1 MKKVTHLGPAGT
13 YTEMAARA
21 FGGDAELIPLPSVAE
36 VIDTVIRNDADMAV
50 CAFEN
55 SIAGTVSIETIDLL
69 LNPHFP
75 LNIYGEVVLDIS
87 HMLIGRDHLDLD
99 TINTV
104 FSHPSALAQCRQSLQ
119 SLVPQANQIE
129 LLSTT
134 AAVEAAMADGAS
146 AAIAGDLAAEEFGA
160 YILARDIGDEKHNAT
175 RFLVLSK
182 DKTTSTG
189 DDKTTLVFNT
199 IDAESAGS
207 LVNVLEIFA
216 KRGINL
222 TRIESRPTR
231 RQLGTYV
238 FSVDVQGHQ
247 SDENV
252 AQALEEM
259 EMKTSWANVLG
270 SYARWK

>member
-87 HMLIGRDHLDLD
+87 HMLIARDQLDLD

-134 AAVEAAMADGAS
+134 AAVEAAMANGAS
-146 AAIAGDLAAEEFGA
+146 AAIAGDLAAREFGA
-160 YILARDIGDEKHNAT
+160 YILAREIGDEKHNAT

-259 EMKTSWANVLG
+259 EMKTSWVNVLG

>member
-252 AQALEEM
+252 AQALAEM
-259 EMKTSWANVLG
+259 EMNTSWVNVLG

>member
-36 VIDTVIRNDADMAV
+36 VIDTVIRDDADMAV

-87 HMLIGRDHLDLD
+87 HMLIARDHLDLD
-99 TINTV
+99 VINTV

-146 AAIAGDLAAEEFGA
+146 AAIAGDLAAREFGA
-160 YILARDIGDEKHNAT
+160 HILARDIGDEKHNAT

-259 EMKTSWANVLG
+259 EMKTSWVNVLG

>member
-87 HMLIGRDHLDLD
+87 HMLIARDHLDLD
-99 TINTV
+99 VINTV

>member
-75 LNIYGEVVLDIS
+75 LNICGEVVLDIS

-146 AAIAGDLAAEEFGA
+146 AAIAGDLAAREFGA

-259 EMKTSWANVLG
+259 EMKTSWVNVLG

>member
-36 VIDTVIRNDADMAV
+36 VIDTVIRDDADMAV

-87 HMLIGRDHLDLD
+87 HMLIARDHLDLD
-99 TINTV
+99 IINTV

-146 AAIAGDLAAEEFGA
+146 AAIASDLAAREFGA
-160 YILARDIGDEKHNAT
+160 YILAREIGDEKHNAT

-189 DDKTTLVFNT
+189 DDKTSLVFNT

-259 EMKTSWANVLG
+259 EIKTSWVNVLG

>member
-231 RQLGTYV
+231 RQLGTYI

-259 EMKTSWANVLG
+259 EMKTSWVNVLG

>member
-129 LLSTT
+129 LLSTA

-146 AAIAGDLAAEEFGA
+146 AAIAGALAAREFGA

-259 EMKTSWANVLG
+259 EMKTSWVNVLG

>member
-259 EMKTSWANVLG
+259 EMNTSWVNVLG

>member
-21 FGGDAELIPLPSVAE
+21 FGGDAALIPLHSVAE

-69 LNPHFP
+69 LNPNFP

-87 HMLIGRDHLDLD
+87 HMLIARDHLDLD
-99 TINTV
+99 IINTL

-146 AAIAGDLAAEEFGA
+146 AAIAGDLAAREFGA

-231 RQLGTYV
+231 RQLGTYI

-259 EMKTSWANVLG
+259 EIKTSWVNVLG

>member
-75 LNIYGEVVLDIS
+75 LNICGEVVLDIS
-87 HMLIGRDHLDLD
+87 HMLIARDHLDLD

-146 AAIAGDLAAEEFGA
+146 AAIAGDLAAREFGA
-160 YILARDIGDEKHNAT
+160 YILAREIGDEKHNAT

-231 RQLGTYV
+231 RQLGTYI

-259 EMKTSWANVLG
+259 EMKTSWVNVLG

>member
-146 AAIAGDLAAEEFGA
+146 AAIAGDLAAKEFGA

-231 RQLGTYV
+231 RQLGTYI

-259 EMKTSWANVLG
+259 EIKTSWVNVLG

>member
-87 HMLIGRDHLDLD
+87 HMLIARDHLDLD
-99 TINTV
+99 IINTV

-175 RFLVLSK
+175 RFLVLAK
-182 DKTTSTG
+182 DKTTSSG

-259 EMKTSWANVLG
+259 EMKTSWVNVLG

>member
-87 HMLIGRDHLDLD
+87 HMLIARDQLDLD

-134 AAVEAAMADGAS
+134 AAVEAAMANGAS
-146 AAIAGDLAAEEFGA
+146 AAIAGDLAAREFGA
-160 YILARDIGDEKHNAT
+160 YILAREIGDEKHNAT

-231 RQLGTYV
+231 RQLGTYI

-259 EMKTSWANVLG
+259 EMKTSWVNVLG

>member
-146 AAIAGDLAAEEFGA
+146 AAIAGDLAAREFGA

-231 RQLGTYV
+231 RQLGTYI

-259 EMKTSWANVLG
+259 EMKTSWVNVLG

>member
-87 HMLIGRDHLDLD
+87 HMLIARDQLDLD

-134 AAVEAAMADGAS
+134 AAVEAAMANGAS
-146 AAIAGDLAAEEFGA
+146 AAIAGDLAAREFGA
-160 YILARDIGDEKHNAT
+160 YILAREIGDEKHNAT

-252 AQALEEM
+252 AHALEEM
-259 EMKTSWANVLG
+259 EMKTSWVNVLG

>member
-21 FGGDAELIPLPSVAE
+21 FGKDAELIPLPSVAE

-231 RQLGTYV
+231 RQLGTYI

-259 EMKTSWANVLG
+259 EIKTSWVNVLG

>member
-21 FGGDAELIPLPSVAE
+21 FSRDAELIPLPSVAE
-36 VIDTVIRNDADMAV
+36 VIDTVIRDDADMAV

-146 AAIAGDLAAEEFGA
+146 AAIAGDLAAREFGA

-231 RQLGTYV
+231 RQLGTYI

-259 EMKTSWANVLG
+259 EMKTSWVNVLG

>member
-69 LNPHFP
+69 LNPNFP

-87 HMLIGRDHLDLD
+87 HMLITRDPLDLD

-146 AAIAGDLAAEEFGA
+146 AAIAGDLAAREFGA

-259 EMKTSWANVLG
+259 EIKTSWVNVLG

>member
-146 AAIAGDLAAEEFGA
+146 AAIAGDLAAREFGA
-160 YILARDIGDEKHNAT
+160 YILAREIGDEKHNAT

-231 RQLGTYV
+231 RQLGTYI

-259 EMKTSWANVLG
+259 EMKTSWVNVLG

>member
-21 FGGDAELIPLPSVAE
+21 FSRDAELIPLPSVAE
-36 VIDTVIRNDADMAV
+36 VIDTVIRDDADMAV

-146 AAIAGDLAAEEFGA
+146 AAIASDLAAREFGA

-231 RQLGTYV
+231 RQLGTYI

-259 EMKTSWANVLG
+259 EMKTSWVNVLG

>member
-21 FGGDAELIPLPSVAE
+21 FSRDAELIPLPSVAE
-36 VIDTVIRNDADMAV
+36 VIDTVIRDDADMAV

-146 AAIAGDLAAEEFGA
+146 AAIAGDLAAREFGA

-259 EMKTSWANVLG
+259 EMKTSWVNVLG

>member
-21 FGGDAELIPLPSVAE
+21 FSRDAELIPLPSVAE
-36 VIDTVIRNDADMAV
+36 VIDTVIRDDADMAV

-87 HMLIGRDHLDLD
+87 HMLIARDHLDLD
-99 TINTV
+99 IINTV

-259 EMKTSWANVLG
+259 EMKTSWVNVLG

>member
-146 AAIAGDLAAEEFGA
+146 AAIAGDLAAREFGA

-182 DKTTSTG
+182 DTTTSTG

-259 EMKTSWANVLG
+259 EMKTSWVNVLG

>member
-69 LNPHFP
+69 LNPDFP

-146 AAIAGDLAAEEFGA
+146 AAIAGDLAAREFGA

-231 RQLGTYV
+231 RQLGTYI

-259 EMKTSWANVLG
+259 EMKTSWVNVLG

>member
-146 AAIAGDLAAEEFGA
+146 AAIAGDLAAREFGA

-189 DDKTTLVFNT
+189 DDKTSLVFNT

-231 RQLGTYV
+231 RQLGTYI

-259 EMKTSWANVLG
+259 EIKTSWVNVLG

>member
-87 HMLIGRDHLDLD
+87 HMLIARDHLDLD

-146 AAIAGDLAAEEFGA
+146 AAIASDLAAREFGA
-160 YILARDIGDEKHNAT
+160 YILAREIGDEKHNAT

-231 RQLGTYV
+231 RQLGTYI

-259 EMKTSWANVLG
+259 EMKTSWVNVLG

>member
-21 FGGDAELIPLPSVAE
+21 FSRDAELIPLPSVAE
-36 VIDTVIRNDADMAV
+36 VIDTVIRDDADMAV

-87 HMLIGRDHLDLD
+87 HMLIARDHLDLD
-99 TINTV
+99 IINTV

-146 AAIAGDLAAEEFGA
+146 AAIAGDLAAREFGA

-259 EMKTSWANVLG
+259 EMKTSWVNVLG

>member
-146 AAIAGDLAAEEFGA
+146 AAIAGDLAAREFGA
-160 YILARDIGDEKHNAT
+160 FILARDIGDEKHNAT

-231 RQLGTYV
+231 RQLGTYI

-259 EMKTSWANVLG
+259 EIKTSWVNVLG

>member
-87 HMLIGRDHLDLD
+87 HMLIARDHLDLD

-134 AAVEAAMADGAS
+134 AAVEAAMANGAS
-146 AAIAGDLAAEEFGA
+146 AAIAGDLAAREFGA
-160 YILARDIGDEKHNAT
+160 YILAREIGDEKHNAT

-259 EMKTSWANVLG
+259 EMKTSWVNVLG

>member
-87 HMLIGRDHLDLD
+87 HMLIARDHLDLD

-146 AAIAGDLAAEEFGA
+146 AAIAGDLAAREFGA

-231 RQLGTYV
+231 RQLGTYI

-259 EMKTSWANVLG
+259 EIKTSWVNVLG

>member
-134 AAVEAAMADGAS
+134 AAVEAAMANGAS
-146 AAIAGDLAAEEFGA
+146 AAIAGDLAAREFGA
-160 YILARDIGDEKHNAT
+160 YILAREIGDEKHNAT

-231 RQLGTYV
+231 RQLGTYI

-259 EMKTSWANVLG
+259 EMKTSWVNVLG

>member
-69 LNPHFP
+69 LNPDFP

-87 HMLIGRDHLDLD
+87 HMLIARDHLDLD

-146 AAIAGDLAAEEFGA
+146 AAIAGDLAAREFGA

-231 RQLGTYV
+231 RQLGTYI

-259 EMKTSWANVLG
+259 EIKTSWVNVLG

>member
-21 FGGDAELIPLPSVAE
+21 FGGDAELMPLPSVAE

-69 LNPHFP
+69 LNPDFP
-75 LNIYGEVVLDIS
+75 LNICGEVVLDIS
-87 HMLIGRDHLDLD
+87 HMLIARDHLDLD

-119 SLVPQANQIE
+119 SLIPQANQIE

-146 AAIAGDLAAEEFGA
+146 AAIAGDLAAKEFGA
-160 YILARDIGDEKHNAT
+160 YILATDIGDEKHNAT

-252 AQALEEM
+252 AQALGEM
-259 EMKTSWANVLG
+259 EMKTSWVNVLG

>member
-146 AAIAGDLAAEEFGA
+146 AAIAGELAAREFGS

-231 RQLGTYV
+231 RQLGRSV

-259 EMKTSWANVLG
+259 EMKTSWVNVLG

>member
-87 HMLIGRDHLDLD
+87 HMLIARDQLDLD

-231 RQLGTYV
+231 RQLGTYI

-259 EMKTSWANVLG
+259 EMKTSWVNVLG

>member
-69 LNPHFP
+69 LNPDFP

-87 HMLIGRDHLDLD
+87 HMLIARDHLDLD
-99 TINTV
+99 IINTV

-146 AAIAGDLAAEEFGA
+146 AAIAGDLAAREFGA

-231 RQLGTYV
+231 RQLGTYI

-259 EMKTSWANVLG
+259 EMKTSWVNVLG

>member
-87 HMLIGRDHLDLD
+87 HMLIARDQLDLD

-146 AAIAGDLAAEEFGA
+146 AAIAGDLAAREFGA

-231 RQLGTYV
+231 RQLGTYI

-259 EMKTSWANVLG
+259 EMKTSWVNVLG